1 MTPLAKKTTSSTESE
16 SDDVVKK
23 PVSSARSKNS
33 KPELKPVGHI
43 SYPINC
49 FSLTISKIGGDVP
62 TNLLDIVKIWMEAH
76 CTRGGISLESG
87 ARAHNLHVQGV
98 LEMMYG
104 KSKQHQRA
112 LVKIIRDLIPDRGTG
127 YKVSCKPF
135 EKHQQF
141 TTMIGYITKD
151 SNRAH
156 FQMRYN
162 LVRFCSNH
170 DHFNVFRILS
180 IVYI

>member
-1 MTPLAKKTTSSTESE
+1 MTPAVDFTKNATSPLPK
-16 SDDVVKK
+16 SDGKK
-23 PVSSARSKNS
+23 PVSSVRQQPVSKNRSS
-33 KPELKPVGHI
+33 KTPNLKPIGHI
-43 SYPINC
+43 SYPVNS

-62 TNLLDIVKIWMEAH
+62 TNLLDIVKSWMEAN
-76 CTRGGISLESG
+76 CMRGGISLESG

-104 KSKQHQRA
+104 KSKQHQKA
-112 LVKIIRDLIPDRGTG
+112 LVKIIRDLIPDRGSG

-151 SNRAH
+151 SNRPH
-156 FQMRYN
+156 FQMRYYN
-162 LVRFCSNH
+162 Y
-170 DHFNVFRILS
+170 
-180 IVYI
+180 YICLLN